1 MYYLFSGLQNV
12 LRAIYGPQYYRE
24 KVREKGGEDAD
35 TELLSD
41 EDSSETAESS
51 AATADHTKSTSGETG
66 TAQASSR

>member
-41 EDSSETAESS
+41 EDSAEMMESS
-51 AATADHTKSTSGETG
+51 TAADHTKSTSGETG